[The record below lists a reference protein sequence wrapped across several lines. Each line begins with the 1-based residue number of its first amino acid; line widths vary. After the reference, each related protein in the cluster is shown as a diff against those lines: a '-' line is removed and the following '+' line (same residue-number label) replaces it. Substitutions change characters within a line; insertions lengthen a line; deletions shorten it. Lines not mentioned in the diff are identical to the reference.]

1 LCSNAWPDPGKGT
14 VPLNPTAR
22 NFTQERAPLPSGS
35 GYSLGVT
42 ETTLLASRPASV
54 GAMLVDQVAASPSKE
69 AFRYL
74 EGERWV
80 SLTWSETKD
89 QVFQLAAGLLV
100 LGIGREER
108 VAIACNTRIEWI
120 LADLAIM
127 CAGGA
132 TTTVY
137 PTTTHDDVSF
147 ILADSESKIIFAEDD
162 GQVAKILDHLDDL
175 PALTTVVQI
184 EGRTDHPKVISWDD
198 LLQRGAD
205 HRAAHP
211 DAVDEVIAGI
221 QASDLATLIY
231 TSGTTGRPKGVRL
244 LQDSW
249 TYEAVAVEA
258 YDIISPDDLQ
268 YLWLPLSH
276 VFGKVL
282 IAIQTRIGFATA
294 VDGRIDKIVE
304 NLGVVQ
310 PTFMC
315 GAPRIFEKVRARVLT
330 QASHGA
336 KAKIFDWAFGV
347 GRKVSP
353 LRLAGKEP
361 TGPLKVQ
368 YALADRL
375 VFSKIK
381 ARMGGRINFFVSGSA
396 ALNRE
401 VQEWFHAAGLLVLE
415 GYGLTETSAA
425 TCVNNPRS
433 TRFGTVGP
441 PLPGTEARIAEDGE
455 ILIKGPGVMQ
465 GYHNQP
471 EATAEVLQDGWFAT
485 GDIGEL
491 DDQGYLRITDRKKD
505 LIKTSGGK
513 YVAPQK
519 VEGVLKAT
527 SPYISQVVVHGEGRK
542 YVTALITLD
551 PEAIE
556 GWGSGQNLNVASAEE
571 LAASAEVRDLMQGY
585 IDQANTKLERWET
598 IKRFTILPSELS
610 IEEGEVT
617 PSQKVRRR
625 AVEKRYAERLDAL
638 YDKD

>member
-1 LCSNAWPDPGKGT
+1 MNSLGADKYTP
-14 VPLNPTAR
+14 
-22 NFTQERAPLPSGS
+22 EHAPLPSRS
-35 GYSLGVT
+35 GYALDVT

-54 GAMLVDQVAASPSKE
+54 GAMLLDQVADSPSKE

-80 SLTWSETKD
+80 SLNWAETKD
-89 QVFQLAAGLLV
+89 KVFQLAAGLLA
-100 LGIGREER
+100 LGVGREER
-108 VAIACNTRIEWI
+108 VAIASNTRIEWI
-120 LADLAIM
+120 LADLAVM
-127 CAGGA
+127 CSGGA

-137 PTTTHDDVSF
+137 PTTTHEDVSY

-184 EGRTDHPKVISWDD
+184 EGRTDHPKVISWAD
-198 LLQRGAD
+198 LQQQGAD
-205 HRAAHP
+205 RLAAHP
-211 DAVDEVIAGI
+211 DAVEAVIAGI
-221 QASDLATLIY
+221 KATDLATLIY

-244 LQDSW
+244 IQDSW

-315 GAPRIFEKVRARVLT
+315 GAPRIFEKVRARVMT
-330 QASHGA
+330 QASHGL

-368 YALADRL
+368 HALADKL

-425 TCVNNPRS
+425 SCVNNPRS

-441 PLPGTEARIAEDGE
+441 PLPGTEVKIAEDGE
-455 ILIKGPGVMQ
+455 ILIKGPGVME
-465 GYHNQP
+465 GYHNQA
-471 EATAEVLQDGWFAT
+471 EATAEVLNDGWFAT

-491 DDQGYLRITDRKKD
+491 DDHGYLRITDRKKD

-556 GWGSGQNLNVASAEE
+556 GWGSGQNLNVSSAEE
-571 LAASAEVRDLMQGY
+571 LAASPEARDLMQGY
-585 IDQANTKLERWET
+585 IDQANGKLERWET
-598 IKRFTILPSELS
+598 IKRFSILPSELS

>member
-1 LCSNAWPDPGKGT
+1 ML
-14 VPLNPTAR
+14 LNQA
-22 NFTQERAPLPSGS
+22 
-35 GYSLGVT
+35 
-42 ETTLLASRPASV
+42 
-54 GAMLVDQVAASPSKE
+54 AASPSKE

-80 SLTWSETKD
+80 SLTWAEAKD
-89 QVFQLAAGLLV
+89 RVFQLAAGLLAS
-100 LGIGREER
+100 GIGREER
-108 VAIACNTRIEWI
+108 VAIASNTRIEWI

-162 GQVAKILDHLDDL
+162 GQVAKILDHLADL

-184 EGRTDHPKVISWDD
+184 EGRNDHPKVISWDD

-221 QASDLATLIY
+221 QAGDLATLIY

-244 LQDSW
+244 IQDSW

-294 VDGRIDKIVE
+294 VDGRIDKIVD

-315 GAPRIFEKVRARVLT
+315 GAPRIFEKVRARVMT
-330 QASHGA
+330 QASHGV
-336 KAKIFDWAFGV
+336 KAKIFEWAFGV

-361 TGPLKVQ
+361 TGLLKAQ

-425 TCVNNPRS
+425 SCVNNPRS

-441 PLPGTEARIAEDGE
+441 PLPGTEVKIAEDGE
-455 ILIKGPGVMQ
+455 ILIKGPGVME
-465 GYHNQP
+465 GYHNHP

-491 DDQGYLRITDRKKD
+491 DGHGYLRITDRKKD

-556 GWGSGQNLNVASAEE
+556 DWGSGRSLDVTSAEE
-571 LAASAEVRDLMQGY
+571 LAASPDVRDLMQGY

-598 IKRFTILPSELS
+598 VKRFTILPSELS
-610 IEEGEVT
+610 IDDGEVT

-625 AVEKRYAERLDAL
+625 AVEKRYADRLDAL